1 MGCEKQ
7 PLAAPSNEPRHQA
20 HIKRK
25 CVCFTRVA
33 VNPRTSACIGAKNRP
48 CTATSATEVTPNLA
62 INRQLNPA
70 TDVAITHPKIKN
82 RDHCPSHTWQ
92 VWQLAS
98 TRHSR

>member
-7 PLAAPSNEPRHQA
+7 PLAASRSSKPQLDSS
-20 HIKRK
+20 
-25 CVCFTRVA
+25 VYFTRVERQ
-33 VNPRTSACIGAKNRP
+33 PRTSACIGANNRP
-48 CTATSATEVTPNLA
+48 CTATSVTEVTTNDDV
-62 INRQLNPA
+62 NRQQNPA

-82 RDHCPSHTWQ
+82 RDHCPSHTWR